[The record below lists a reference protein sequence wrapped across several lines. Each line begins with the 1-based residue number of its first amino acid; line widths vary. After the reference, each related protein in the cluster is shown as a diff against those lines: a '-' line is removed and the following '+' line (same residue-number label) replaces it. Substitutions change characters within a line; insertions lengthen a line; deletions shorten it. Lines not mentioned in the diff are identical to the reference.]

1 MFRDLKEYQD
11 IAKIYTEKVSKSENL
26 KEQVV
31 GSMPAKTS
39 GSGNMRGSGIQKK
52 LNPGKVT
59 PQSQIRKIDPK
70 QFDNRSASVTTN
82 TPTGGSLKAGSFG
95 ISQAGKQQA
104 AANKAEFK
112 AKVDAV
118 KASPTV
124 STTTSKARPKMG
136 SPESK
141 FIKKDKGK
149 GFVRRGSP
157 TAQRAENKERAKLKA
172 QALAK
177 ARIAAK
183 KDGTY
188 QKPKTAQE
196 LAKERIA
203 AKNKTA
209 DQPIQKKDTPI
220 QKKDTPIEKKQET
233 TNTNNKKVTPF
244 KDTSMGQDAAKRAAE
259 GEKVKVTPSKDTS
272 MGSSSNKRA
281 EASKRRREMQNNQ
294 KNIKK
299 KEAFENN
306 PRVKNFRKKVEDL
319 KTIARDG
326 STATIQ
332 TQDGKEFKPG
342 DPGYKE
348 QLNKARSVVKKS
360 MQGAGGGTENLT
372 KSAGSLEANK
382 KKAEKLKQDAAK
394 RAAME
399 KEFEDSYTPDMDA
412 YDMVLEY
419 LLSTEQVATIEEANY
434 VMMQLDEE
442 NIQEIVGSVSRLI
455 MKTPLVKLVPA
466 AGGILAGTGLI
477 ASKLGQKSVK
487 PVKPP
492 AVKTPTKDIQVGDG
506 IEQRK
511 KDESLMDYYKR
522 RKNSLETQ
530 DKKLGAGEY

>member
-26 KEQVV
+26 KEQIV
-31 GSMPAKTS
+31 GSMPAKTA
-39 GSGNMRGSGIQKK
+39 GSGNMRGSGVPKK

-59 PQSQIRKIDPK
+59 PQSQIKKIDPAP
-70 QFDNRSASVTTN
+70 FNRSAASVTK
-82 TPTGGSLKAGSFG
+82 TPSGDNLKAGSFG

-104 AANKAEFK
+104 AANRAEFK
-112 AKVDAV
+112 AKADAV
-118 KASPTV
+118 KAS
-124 STTTSKARPKMG
+124 STTQSKPKVSNLTRQGKERTPAQMAAAKRIASGKTIADVKAANTQSMRDRARANNQKFQAAKKEG
-136 SPESK
+136 PEALKKFRDSK
-141 FIKKDKGK
+141 LTGK
-149 GFVRRGSP
+149 
-157 TAQRAENKERAKLKA
+157 QRA
-172 QALAK
+172 QQMAK

-183 KDGTY
+183 N
-188 QKPKTAQE
+188 KPIEKMQD
-196 LAKERIA
+196 IG
-203 AKNKTA
+203 
-209 DQPIQKKDTPI
+209 TPI
-220 QKKDTPIEKKQET
+220 EKKDTPIEKKQET

-259 GEKVKVTPSKDTS
+259 GEKVTSKDTS
-272 MGSSSNKRA
+272 IGSSSNKRA
-281 EASKRRREMQNNQ
+281 EAAKRRREMQNNQ

-348 QLNKARSVVKKS
+348 QLNKARNVVQKS
-360 MQGAGGGTENLT
+360 MQRN
-372 KSAGSLEANK
+372 
-382 KKAEKLKQDAAK
+382 
-394 RAAME
+394 
-399 KEFEDSYTPDMDA
+399 SYEPDMDA
-412 YDMVLEY
+412 YDIVLEY
-419 LLSTEQVATIEEANY
+419 LLSTEQAATIEEANY

-442 NIQEIVGSVSRLI
+442 NIQEIVGSVAKLI
-455 MKTPLVKLVPA
+455 TKTPLVKLVPA
-466 AGGILAGTGLI
+466 AAATVFGIKKGAEL
-477 ASKLGQKSVK
+477 LGKKSGENQIKNSTPKVK
-487 PVKPP
+487 KPS
-492 AVKTPTKDIQVGDG
+492 KDIQVGDG

>member
-11 IAKIYTEKVSKSENL
+11 ITKIYTEKVSKSKNL
-26 KEQVV
+26 DEQIV
-31 GSMPAKTS
+31 GSMPVKTA
-39 GSGNMRGSGIQKK
+39 GSGNVRGSGVQKK

-70 QFDNRSASVTTN
+70 QFDNRSAAVTTN
-82 TPTGGSLKAGSFG
+82 TPSGGSLKAGSFG

-112 AKVDAV
+112 AKADAV
-118 KASPTV
+118 KASSTTESKPVV
-124 STTTSKARPKMG
+124 STTTKQGKPRTKAQMMAANRIASGKTIADVKAANTKSMQDRARAKNTEFQAAKKEGTLKQFRKDNPKVSG
-136 SPESK
+136 A
-141 FIKKDKGK
+141 D
-149 GFVRRGSP
+149 
-157 TAQRAENKERAKLKA
+157 RAKLM
-172 QALAK
+172 AK
-177 ARIAAK
+177 ARIEAQKKAAE
-183 KDGTY
+183 
-188 QKPKTAQE
+188 KPIE
-196 LAKERIA
+196 
-203 AKNKTA
+203 
-209 DQPIQKKDTPI
+209 KKDTPI

-306 PRVKNFRKKVEDL
+306 PRVKNFRKKVDDL
-319 KTIARDG
+319 KTTSKYG
-326 STATIQ
+326 STTTIQ

-342 DPGYKE
+342 DPGYEE
-348 QLNKARSVVKKS
+348 QLNKARETAKKS
-360 MQGAGGGTENLT
+360 MQRN
-372 KSAGSLEANK
+372 
-382 KKAEKLKQDAAK
+382 
-394 RAAME
+394 
-399 KEFEDSYTPDMDA
+399 SYEPDMDA

-442 NIQEIVGSVSRLI
+442 NIQEIVGSVAKLV
-455 MKTPLVKLVPA
+455 MKTPLVKLIPA
-466 AGGILAGTGLI
+466 AGALAAGTGLV

-487 PVKPP
+487 PVAPP
-492 AVKTPTKDIQVGDG
+492 EVKKTTDDIQVGSG
-506 IEQRK
+506 VEQRK
-511 KDESLMDYYKR
+511 KGESLMDYYKR
-522 RKNSLETQ
+522 RKNNLETQ